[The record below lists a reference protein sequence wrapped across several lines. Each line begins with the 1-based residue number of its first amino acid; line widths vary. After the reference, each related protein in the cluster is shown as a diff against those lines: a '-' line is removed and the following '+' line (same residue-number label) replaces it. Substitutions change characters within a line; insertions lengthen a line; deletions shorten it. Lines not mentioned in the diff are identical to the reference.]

1 MLLCHVCHTCHVRQ
15 VGIVTFS
22 SQLHFYKLGPTL
34 RRPHMVVQPDVVS
47 DDGAYIPVPEDLLVH
62 VHDSQHLLLML
73 LDSLPKVRARL

>member
-1 MLLCHVCHTCHVRQ
+1 
-15 VGIVTFS
+15 
-22 SQLHFYKLGPTL
+22 
-34 RRPHMVVQPDVVS
+34 MVVQPDVVS